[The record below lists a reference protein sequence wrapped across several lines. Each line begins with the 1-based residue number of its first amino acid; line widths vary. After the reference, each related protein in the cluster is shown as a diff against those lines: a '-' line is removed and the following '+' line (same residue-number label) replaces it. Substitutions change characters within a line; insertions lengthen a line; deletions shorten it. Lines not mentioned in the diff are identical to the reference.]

1 MEAGNDFVSESRF
14 RVTRIAA
21 LVLALILDTG
31 NFLVALQREQVV
43 PVPHQIVG
51 NRHDLAEHA
60 VRGLGDTDVVV
71 LRLAHLVHAV
81 EADKQ
86 RHRQNAL
93 RFLAV
98 LALELAADD
107 EVKALVRAAELE
119 VGVERDRVIALHQRV
134 EELMHRDRQVF
145 TETLREV
152 IALKEAGKRV
162 AGSNKAHGAER
173 V

>member
-1 MEAGNDFVSESRF
+1 M
-14 RVTRIAA
+14 
-21 LVLALILDTG
+21 
-31 NFLVALQREQVV
+31 
-43 PVPHQIVG
+43 
-51 NRHDLAEHA
+51 
-60 VRGLGDTDVVV
+60 

-81 EADKQ
+81 EADQQ

-93 RFLAV
+93 RFLTV
-98 LALELAADD
+98 LALEFAADD

-119 VGVERDRVIALHQRV
+119 IGVERDRV

-152 IALKEAGKRV
+152 IALKEAGKRI
-162 AGSNKAHGAER
+162 AGSKLNKSHRTER